1 MSTSDEE
8 GILTWNRKFFGFR
21 QPTGRRLLLLP
32 SWSARPASDGVD
44 DSGSCSGLRSG
55 VRVSGL
61 TRGMRPLHPL
71 LHNESVICAIRADE
85 GRRKRERLAKAAQ
98 QRRDKRILFLKFEQE
113 SPDEVLTVDQED
125 EDQEEEAEAKV
136 GHVSHRNTRSA
147 IFGKR
152 GSRVQPLL
160 SRPSI
165 VGDCDDEDMEVD
177 SE

>member
-1 MSTSDEE
+1 MEQE
-8 GILTWNRKFFGFR
+8 V
-21 QPTGRRLLLLP
+21 RRL
-32 SWSARPASDGVD
+32 PAADRSPVAAAPVLERETTLSSVHDGVD
-44 DSGSCSGLRSG
+44 DSGSRFGLMSG

-61 TRGMRPLHPL
+61 TRGMPVRRPLHPL
-71 LHNESVICAIRADE
+71 LHNESVVRAIRADE

-98 QRRDKRILFLKFEQE
+98 QRRDKRILFLRYERE
-113 SPDEVLTVDQED
+113 SPDEESTVDQDD

-152 GSRVQPLL
+152 GPRVQPLL